1 MTVAKEQQIIRDMP
15 QGSWAIFRDNGY
27 STEIE
32 VAGLD
37 EAEAQKALAEY
48 RANDTA
54 RYFAIPKKGGV

>member
-37 EAEAQKALAEY
+37 EAEAQKALADF

>member
-1 MTVAKEQQIIRDMP
+1 MTVAKEQQMLREMP
-15 QGSWAIFRDNGY
+15 QGTWAIFRDSGY

-32 VAGLD
+32 AAGLT

-54 RYFAIPKKGGV
+54 RYFAIPKRGGV